1 MSRANWAGI
10 ILTIV
15 LFFFLVVF
23 ISSKIEIYD
32 GTTIQSV
39 SSVSLWDL
47 LIQPITNFFDGISLF

>member
-39 SSVSLWDL
+39 SSASLWDL

>member
-39 SSVSLWDL
+39 SSASLWDL
-47 LIQPITNFFDGISLF
+47 LIQPINNFFDGISLF

>member
-1 MSRANWAGI
+1 MSKANWAGI

-15 LFFFLVVF
+15 LFFFLVVL

-39 SSVSLWDL
+39 SSASLWDL